1 MITVLGIF
9 GFLQFTVVDVL
20 DILMVA
26 LIIFLLFRWIKD
38 SSVMNIVLVIA
49 FLLIAQVVVSALGM
63 KMMTALVSTILDVG
77 VLAVIII
84 FQPEVRHMLNRIGRN
99 SGITRRAGNF
109 LSRVFGSTKEVYGGD
124 AVREIAEA
132 CRAMSEEKVG
142 ALIVL
147 PRTTNV
153 DFIAETGDKVDALV
167 SSRLIRNIFFK
178 NSPLHDG
185 AMVISGG
192 RIVAARCTLPITD
205 RTDIPA
211 SYGMRHRAAIG
222 LSEVSDADII
232 VVSEETGA
240 ITFINASG
248 IYPLGN
254 INELKLKIQ
263 QEERQ

>member
-1 MITVLGIF
+1 MSVLGIF
-9 GFLQFTVVDVL
+9 GFLQFSVVDIL

-38 SSVMNIVLVIA
+38 SSVMNIVLVVA
-49 FLLIAQVVVSALGM
+49 FLLIAQVIVSALGM
-63 KMMTALVSTILDVG
+63 KMMTALMSAILDVG
-77 VLAVIII
+77 VLAVLII

-99 SGITRRAGNF
+99 SGITKRAGNF
-109 LSRVFGSTKEVYGGD
+109 LARLLGTTKEVYGSD
-124 AVREIAEA
+124 AVREITEA
-132 CRAMSEEKVG
+132 CRAMSDEKVG

-147 PRTTNV
+147 PRSTNMDYIV
-153 DFIAETGDKVDALV
+153 ETGDRVDAVV

-232 VVSEETGA
+232 VVSEETGG

-248 IYPLGN
+248 INPIGN